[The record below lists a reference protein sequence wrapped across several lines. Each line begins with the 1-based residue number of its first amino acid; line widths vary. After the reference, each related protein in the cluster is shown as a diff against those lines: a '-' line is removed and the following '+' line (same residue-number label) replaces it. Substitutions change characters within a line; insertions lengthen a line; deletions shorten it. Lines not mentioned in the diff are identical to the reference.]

1 MYSACTVQM
10 QTKCFDKSYQFTTS
24 LYQATILVLYN
35 DHTELSIKQIE
46 EKTNLPLPVLEEQ
59 LKYLFNPKL
68 QVLLKTNAKSP
79 KITPDEIVK
88 VNEKFSN
95 PSMIQKFVPKRN
107 PVKSDPNQ
115 KTDLEKTIDKEL
127 ALERGF
133 TLEAMIVRIM
143 KARKTE
149 NHNNLIAEVIRQ
161 VTLFKPVPS
170 MIKEAIERLIE
181 KEYLERDASNRSV
194 YKYIP

>member
-1 MYSACTVQM
+1 
-10 QTKCFDKSYQFTTS
+10 
-24 LYQATILVLYN
+24 
-35 DHTELSIKQIE
+35 
-46 EKTNLPLPVLEEQ
+46 
-59 LKYLFNPKL
+59 
-68 QVLLKTNAKSP
+68 
-79 KITPDEIVK
+79 
-88 VNEKFSN
+88 
-95 PSMIQKFVPKRN
+95 MIQKFVPKRN